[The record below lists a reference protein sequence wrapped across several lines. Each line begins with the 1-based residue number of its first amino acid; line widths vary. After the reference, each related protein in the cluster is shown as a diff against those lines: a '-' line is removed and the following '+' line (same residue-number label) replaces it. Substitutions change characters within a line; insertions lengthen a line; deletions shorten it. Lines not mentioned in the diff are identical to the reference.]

1 MGGDRERE
9 DIAISQQLLL
19 AGQKMARICNL
30 QIPELISQ
38 TDVCYAT
45 NPLDYA
51 ASAHE
56 QYLQKWGGLGAQTIL
71 LGMNPGPWGMGQT
84 GVPFG
89 ATGVVQEILGI
100 TNAEIIHPSG
110 AHPKRPVSGLSLER
124 QEVSGTRLWNLL
136 LQHYGTSERIF
147 ENVFVLNHCPLLLLG
162 ESGKN
167 LTPDKL
173 TGEATRKIL
182 STCDEHLLKVVEILK
197 IKKIIGVG
205 KYAEKRAKIAI
216 PNHKKLGIEID
227 TVWHPSPASP
237 LANKNDGMDWRA
249 NVSAKLP

>member
-1 MGGDRERE
+1 MESGRDNGNLGR
-9 DIAISQQLLL
+9 SKKLLF
-19 AGQKMARICNL
+19 AGQKLAKKCNRL
-30 QIPELISQ
+30 IPKLISQ

-56 QYLQKWGGLGAQTIL
+56 QYLEKWGGLGAKTIL

-89 ATGVVQEILGI
+89 ATGVVQEILDI
-100 TNAEIIHPSG
+100 TDAEIYHPKG

-136 LQHYGTSERIF
+136 LQQYGTTERIF
-147 ENVFVLNHCPLLLLG
+147 KHVFVLNHCPLLLLG

-173 TGEATRKIL
+173 PGEATRKIL
-182 STCDEHLLKVVEILK
+182 AACDKHLLEVVKILK
-197 IKKIIGVG
+197 IKKIIGIG

-216 PNHKKLGIEID
+216 PNYQKLGIEID

-237 LANKNDGMDWRA
+237 LANKNDGADWRA